1 MRECYALKNPLI
13 EPEWYLARH
22 EVQQAAAKAM
32 IWLADS
38 CREFRRRRARRC
50 ETGVY
55 VDELLQHYFPPA
67 LAVISNIAAG

>member
-1 MRECYALKNPLI
+1 
-13 EPEWYLARH
+13 
-22 EVQQAAAKAM
+22 M
-32 IWLADS
+32 IWLAEL